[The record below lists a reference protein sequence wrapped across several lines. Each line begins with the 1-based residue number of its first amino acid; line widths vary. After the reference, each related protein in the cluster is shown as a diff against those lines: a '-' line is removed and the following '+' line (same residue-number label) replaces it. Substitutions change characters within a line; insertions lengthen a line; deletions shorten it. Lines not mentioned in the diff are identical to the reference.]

1 MARRR
6 RGVHRKRFG
15 GWNLIWK
22 FVTLAL
28 IVVAVVMALILF
40 FKVENIRVEGEE
52 QYSEQDIRKAAGVQI
67 GDNLYLINKAKASD
81 RVFGTLPYVR
91 YVRIY
96 RELPSTLIIEVKE
109 SAVAGIIITPDGDW
123 VLNAEGKIM
132 ESREPGTEY
141 EYAVI
146 DGVELV
152 SPAVGKT
159 AKTEEEDSYRFGE
172 LKELLKELELKGLL
186 DKVQAIHLGESDMM
200 TMEYDD
206 RFLVYLPWGADYEY
220 KLRGLEAVIGKLEV
234 NETGTIDMLRED
246 GEVHFYP

>member
-15 GWNLIWK
+15 GWNIIWK

-28 IVVAVVMALILF
+28 MVVAVVMALILF
-40 FKVENIRVEGEE
+40 FKVENIRVEGEA
-52 QYSEQDIRKAAGVQI
+52 QYSEQEIRKAAGVQI
-67 GDNLYLINKAKASD
+67 GDNLYLINKSKASD
-81 RVFGTLPYVR
+81 NVFGTLPYVR
-91 YVRIY
+91 KVRIY
-96 RELPSTLIIEVKE
+96 RELPSTLIIEVQE
-109 SAVAGIIITPDGDW
+109 SSVAGIIITPDGDW

-132 ESREPGTEY
+132 ERREPATEY
-141 EYAVI
+141 EHTVI

-152 SPAVGKT
+152 SPAVGRN
-159 AKTEEEDSYRFGE
+159 AQAVEEDSYRLEE
-172 LKELLKELELKGLL
+172 LKSLLKELELKGLL
-186 DKVQAIHLGESDMM
+186 DKVQAIHLGESDML
-200 TMEYDD
+200 TMEYDE

-234 NETGTIDMLRED
+234 NETGTIDMLRAD

>member
-40 FKVENIRVEGEE
+40 FKVETIRVEGEE
-52 QYSEQDIRKAAGVQI
+52 KYTEQEVKEAAGVKP
-67 GDNLYLINKAKASD
+67 GDNLYLVNKAKASD

-91 YVRIY
+91 NVRIY
-96 RELPSTLIIEVKE
+96 RELPSTLIIEIKE
-109 SAVAGIIITPDGDW
+109 SSVAGVIVTRDGDW

-132 ESREPGTEY
+132 AEHNRENPY
-141 EYAVI
+141 ECAVI

-152 SPAVGKT
+152 SPAVGKNVET
-159 AKTEEEDSYRFGE
+159 VEEDVYRFSE
-172 LKELLKELELKGLL
+172 LKELLKELESKDLL
-186 DKVQAIHLGESDMM
+186 EKVQAIHLGQSDML
-200 TMEYDD
+200 TMEYDE
-206 RFLVYLPWGADYEY
+206 RFIVYLPWGADYEY
-220 KLRGLEAVIGKLEV
+220 KLRGLEAVIDKLEI
-234 NETGTIDMLRED
+234 NETGTIDMLRTD

>member
-15 GWNLIWK
+15 GWNIIWK

-28 IVVAVVMALILF
+28 MVVAVVMALILF
-40 FKVENIRVEGEE
+40 FKVENIRVEGEAQYTE
-52 QYSEQDIRKAAGVQI
+52 QEIRKAAGVQI
-67 GDNLYLINKAKASD
+67 GDNLYLINKSKASD

-91 YVRIY
+91 KVRIY
-96 RELPSTLIIEVKE
+96 RELPSTLIIEVQE
-109 SAVAGIIITPDGDW
+109 STVAGIIITPDGDW

-132 ESREPGTEY
+132 ESREPATEY
-141 EYAVI
+141 EYTVI

-152 SPAVGKT
+152 SPAVGKN
-159 AKTEEEDSYRFGE
+159 AQVVEEDAYRLAE
-172 LKELLKELELKGLL
+172 LKDLLKELEIKGLL

-200 TMEYDD
+200 TMEYDE

-220 KLRGLEAVIGKLEV
+220 KLRGLEAVNGKLEV
-234 NETGTIDMLRED
+234 NETGTIDMLRPD